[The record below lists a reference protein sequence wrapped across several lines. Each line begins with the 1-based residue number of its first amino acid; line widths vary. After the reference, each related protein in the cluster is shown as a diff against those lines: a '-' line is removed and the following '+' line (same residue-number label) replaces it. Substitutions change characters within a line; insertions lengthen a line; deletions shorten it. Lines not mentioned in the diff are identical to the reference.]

1 MATSTPIGHSVWV
14 SGSTEHLGARIEERS
29 MLSGFLDWYRSVV
42 EHKVEGLAL
51 DDANRIMTP
60 TGLSPLGVV
69 AHLAAVEA
77 AWFQE
82 TFAGQPIDPL
92 WDDHGSFRIRD
103 GDTVES
109 VLGEYRNSCDRSR
122 DVVATASSL
131 DDLSARSA
139 DVWGNVSLRWILV
152 HMIEETAR
160 HAGHLD
166 IMRETIDGR
175 TGD

>member
-1 MATSTPIGHSVWV
+1 MSESTD
-14 SGSTEHLGARIEERS
+14 HLGARAEERL
-29 MLSGFLDWYRSVV
+29 MLCGFLDWYRSIV
-42 EHKVEGLAL
+42 ERKVEGLMR
-51 DDANRIMTP
+51 DDATRVMTP

-69 AHLAAVEA
+69 GHLAAAEVG
-77 AWFQE
+77 WFFE
-82 TFAGQPIDPL
+82 TFAGQPIDPM

-103 GDTVES
+103 SDTVAS
-109 VLGEYRNSCDRSR
+109 VVAEYRDACAGSR
-122 DVVATASSL
+122 DVVEAASSL
-131 DDLSARSA
+131 EELSTRAD
-139 DVWGNVSLRWILV
+139 DVWGRVSLRWILV